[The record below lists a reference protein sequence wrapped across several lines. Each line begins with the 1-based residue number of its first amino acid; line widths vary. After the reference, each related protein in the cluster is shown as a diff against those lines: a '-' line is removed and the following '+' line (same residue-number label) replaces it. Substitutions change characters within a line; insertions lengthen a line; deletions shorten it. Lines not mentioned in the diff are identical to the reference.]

1 MNVLSLFDGMS
12 CGQIA
17 LNRAGISYDKYY
29 ASEIDKHAIKV
40 TQHNYPDTIQL
51 GDINNW
57 RQWPIDWAQ
66 IDLILAGSPCQGFSF
81 AGKQLAFDDPRS
93 ALFFVFVDIL
103 NHIKLLNPNVKFL
116 LENVR
121 MKKEHLGVISQKLGV
136 EPVMINSALVSA
148 QNRVRFYWVNWN
160 IKQPEDRFISLKDII
175 EDGGVVDREKSYC
188 LTSTYSHA
196 VPRDYFKKNSRQI
209 ILSNIG
215 IMQKARGYNEGGL
228 FENKSPALTS
238 HSWQDNNHLAL
249 AGVANLK
256 GNDSIKRI
264 YSVTGK
270 APTLTAVQGGH
281 QEPKIQVYGVDL
293 EKYREGRDKDGNLI
307 YWRKLTPIECE
318 RLQTVPDN
326 YTAHVSNSQRY
337 KMLGNGWTVD
347 VIAHIL
353 SSIDAGEQNIKLVLE
368 Y

>member
-1 MNVLSLFDGMS
+1 MKLRTVLSLFDGMS

-17 LNRAGISYDKYY
+17 LNRAGIGYDRYY

-40 TQHNYPDTIQL
+40 ATHNYPDTIEL

-57 RQWPIDWAQ
+57 QQWPLDWSQ
-66 IDLILAGSPCQGFSF
+66 VDLILAGSPCQGFSF

-121 MKKEHLGVISQKLGV
+121 MKKENLDVISEKLGV
-136 EPVMINSALVSA
+136 EPIMINSSLVSA
-148 QNRVRFYWVNWN
+148 QNRVRFYWSNWN
-160 IKQPEDRFISLKDII
+160 IEQPEDKFIFLKDII
-175 EDGGVVDREKSYC
+175 EDG
-188 LTSTYSHA
+188 
-196 VPRDYFKKNSRQI
+196 RDYFKKNSRQI

-215 IMQKARGYNEGGL
+215 IMQKARGYNKGGL

-270 APTLTAVQGGH
+270 APTLTAVQGGR

-326 YTAHVSNSQRY
+326 YTAHVSNAQRY

-353 SSIDAGEQNIKLVLE
+353 SLAE
-368 Y
+368 